1 MTQPNNITFRGLASD
16 INALRALTP
25 SALAGL
31 SDKRPQSSP
40 TAPYDNAVE
49 TLGTTTINTST
60 PDQRQA
66 LAKAY
71 IKAMRKDVL
80 GVDRDANEEMGNR
93 LDELR
98 GRAEGISEALGGV
111 KA

>member
-1 MTQPNNITFRGLASD
+1 MAQANHITPRGLASD
-16 INALRALTP
+16 IDALRTLTP

-40 TAPYDNAVE
+40 IAPSDNAVQTLE
-49 TLGTTTINTST
+49 TTSINTST
-60 PDQRQA
+60 PDQSQA